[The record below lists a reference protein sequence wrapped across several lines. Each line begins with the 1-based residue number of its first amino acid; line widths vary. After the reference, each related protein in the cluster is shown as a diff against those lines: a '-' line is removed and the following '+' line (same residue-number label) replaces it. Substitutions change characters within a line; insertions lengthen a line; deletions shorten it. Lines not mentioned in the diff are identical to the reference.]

1 MMIRMRR
8 ATVVVAATAALGLA
22 LSGCQQQ
29 NNGSGGVDSDKADKE
44 ISALP
49 TTDYQK
55 ASYDEVADG
64 GTLTYPMTEIP
75 ASLNYYHADGA
86 HVDNNNLYGTS
97 LGGRISIKADG
108 TWEVDKNYAESVE
121 VASEDP
127 LVIDVKLNKDAVWE
141 DGTPIDVEDYKAFWK
156 TRDGKS
162 DEYQVASTKGYED
175 IESIEPGADK
185 YEVKVTFK
193 TPNIDWP
200 NYIAAPL
207 PNEISE
213 DPEVFNKEYTKKVLP
228 SNGPF
233 KAESVDNK
241 SGVITM
247 VRNDKWWGQTP
258 KLEKVVFKVV
268 SQAQQAQAYAN
279 KEIDVVDVG
288 TDGDAYQTANN
299 REDGAIYKSQGMQWT
314 HLTMNAEKG
323 ALKNQEVRDAIGRAV
338 NREAIA
344 QAAIGPVEAPVT
356 LVNNYTFMPGQKGYQ
371 DNTGGSLDFDPEA
384 AKKILDDA
392 GWTPGD
398 GGVRE
403 KDGEK
408 LQFKIVVPADT
419 ASNAQRAEQIMKDL
433 NEVGFKIELETV
445 PVAAYF
451 ADNILNGN
459 FDMATFT
466 WEGTAFPIS
475 SGSNLF
481 YPADSEQNYSK
492 ISSDEIGE
500 KFKAATATLDEEEAR
515 KLANEGDAA
524 IFKLKPV
531 IPIYPTPY
539 VWGVKDDI
547 VNLGPRQ
554 LETPDWTTIGFKD

>member
-1 MMIRMRR
+1 
-8 ATVVVAATAALGLA
+8 
-22 LSGCQQQ
+22 
-29 NNGSGGVDSDKADKE
+29 
-44 ISALP
+44 
-49 TTDYQK
+49 
-55 ASYDEVADG
+55 
-64 GTLTYPMTEIP
+64 
-75 ASLNYYHADGA
+75 
-86 HVDNNNLYGTS
+86 
-97 LGGRISIKADG
+97 
-108 TWEVDKNYAESVE
+108 
-121 VASEDP
+121 
-127 LVIDVKLNKDAVWE
+127 
-141 DGTPIDVEDYKAFWK
+141 
-156 TRDGKS
+156 
-162 DEYQVASTKGYED
+162 
-175 IESIEPGADK
+175 
-185 YEVKVTFK
+185 
-193 TPNIDWP
+193 
-200 NYIAAPL
+200 
-207 PNEISE
+207 
-213 DPEVFNKEYTKKVLP
+213 
-228 SNGPF
+228 
-233 KAESVDNK
+233 
-241 SGVITM
+241 
-247 VRNDKWWGQTP
+247 
-258 KLEKVVFKVV
+258 
-268 SQAQQAQAYAN
+268 
-279 KEIDVVDVG
+279 
-288 TDGDAYQTANN
+288 
-299 REDGAIYKSQGMQWT
+299 SQGMQWT

-481 YPADSEQNYSK
+481 YPADSE
-492 ISSDEIGE
+492 
-500 KFKAATATLDEEEAR
+500 
-515 KLANEGDAA
+515 
-524 IFKLKPV
+524 
-531 IPIYPTPY
+531 
-539 VWGVKDDI
+539 
-547 VNLGPRQ
+547 
-554 LETPDWTTIGFKD
+554 

>member
-1 MMIRMRR
+1 MRMRNK
-8 ATVVVAATAALGLA
+8 ATMVVAATAALGLA
-22 LSGCQQQ
+22 LSGCQQA
-29 NNGSGGVDSDKADKE
+29 NKDSGGVDSEQADKE
-44 ISALP
+44 ISGLP

-55 ASYDEVADG
+55 AAYDEVKDG

-97 LGGRISIKADG
+97 LGGPVRIKDDG

-141 DGTPIDVEDYKAFWK
+141 DGTPIDVDDYKAFWK
-156 TRDGKS
+156 TQNGS
-162 DEYQVASTKGYED
+162 DKKYEVASTKGFED
-175 IESIEPGADK
+175 IEKIESGEDK
-185 YEVKVTFK
+185 YDVKVTFK

-200 NYIAAPL
+200 NYIGAFL
-207 PNEISE
+207 PDEISE
-213 DPEVFNKEYTKKVLP
+213 DVDAFNKDYVKKVLP

-233 KAESVDNK
+233 KAKKVDNK

-247 VRNDKWWGQTP
+247 VRNDEWWGQEP
-258 KLEKVVFKVV
+258 KLDKVIFKVV

-279 KEIDVVDVG
+279 KELDLVDVG
-288 TDGDAYQTANN
+288 TDGDSYTTAGK
-299 REDGAIYKSQGMQWT
+299 RDDGEIYKSQGMQWT

-323 ALKNQEVRDAIGRAV
+323 ALKEQEVRDAIGHAI

-356 LVNNYTFMPGQKGYQ
+356 LVNNVTFMPGQEGYQ
-371 DNTGGSLDFDPEA
+371 DNTDGSLDFDQEK

-392 GWTPGD
+392 GWTEGD

-408 LQFKIVVPADT
+408 LTFKIVVPADT
-419 ASNAQRAEQIMKDL
+419 ASNAQRAEQVMKDL
-433 NEVGFKIELETV
+433 NEIGFKIEIETV

-451 ADNILNGN
+451 ADHVLNGN
-459 FDMATFT
+459 FEMATFT

-481 YPADSEQNYSK
+481 YPADSEQNFSK
-492 ISSDEIGE
+492 ISSDDIGE
-500 KFKAATATLDEEEAR
+500 KFKEATKTLDPAESK

-524 IFKLKPV
+524 VLKLKPL

-539 VWGVKDDI
+539 VWGVRDDV

-554 LETPDWTTIGFKD
+554 LETPDWTTIGFTK